1 MSLQFI
7 VVQNLHHKRKLTLF
21 LGLFASL
28 FLAAQYPQVRERV
41 KNLPQ
46 FDDRFIHYGYFVGL
60 NDYSFNF
67 DYSPFYYREE
77 NYPDIEITS
86 GTGFT
91 IGLIGDMRINEFV
104 NLRLE
109 PGLYYAQR
117 DLLYPE
123 FPGFETENDRI
134 REVKS
139 TYIHLPLLLKFNA
152 RRINNFRPFLLAGVS
167 TDFNL
172 SSNKKNSD
180 DNFGNVFRTESQNLN
195 YEIGIGFDFYLFYF
209 KFSPSIRGI
218 FSLQNELMPDNTP
231 NSPWTGNIVNMVS
244 RGVVLNL
251 VFE

>member
-7 VVQNLHHKRKLTLF
+7 VVQNLHHKRQLALF
-21 LGLFASL
+21 LGLFTSL
-28 FLAAQYPQVRERV
+28 YLAAQYPQVRERV
-41 KNLPQ
+41 KNIPQ

-60 NDYSFNF
+60 NNYSFDFEYN
-67 DYSPFYYREE
+67 PLYYREE
-77 NYPDIEITS
+77 NFPDIEITS

-123 FPGFETENDRI
+123 YPGFKTENDRI

-172 SSNKKNSD
+172 SSNKKNTD
-180 DNFGNVFRTESQNLN
+180 DNFGNVFRTESQTFN
-195 YEIGIGFDFYLFYF
+195 YEIGIGFDFYLYYF

-218 FSLQNELMPDNTP
+218 FSLQNELIPDNTP
-231 NSPWTGNIVNMVS
+231 DSPWTGNIVNMVS